1 MNKRILLI
9 TLFFVCFISVVG
21 SALYWHF
28 ENLGEE
34 KLQDYITRL
43 ENDGFIVEEHNLTD
57 FDVDG
62 TTPIHFFGDFSNF
75 AKQENVS
82 HIYVDRKIYALF
94 FLHPIDNKIE
104 AIVFYYR

>member
-1 MNKRILLI
+1 LNKRTLLI
-9 TLFFVCFISVVG
+9 TFFFVCFISVV
-21 SALYWHF
+21 SSTLYWHF

-43 ENDGFIVEEHNLTD
+43 ENEGFILEEHNLTG

-75 AKQENVS
+75 AKKTS
-82 HIYVDRKIYALF
+82 ATSTL
-94 FLHPIDNKIE
+94 IE
-104 AIVFYYR
+104 KSTPYSFSIR